1 MLSEKQVSLL
11 PERIAKRLNEVNSRF
26 LETAGKRIKEI
37 GELSPSDAQR
47 FAQMVDFGADMDEI
61 SRKLAEISDKNI
73 SEIYEIFDIVA
84 KDNDKFAEK
93 CCAAQGIP
101 FQGHQENATVKKWVQ
116 SLAAQTAKSYLNLT
130 QNIAFM
136 VVGKDGRKHL
146 TPLAKAY
153 RDLMDK
159 AVLAVTTG
167 VSDYQAEMRHA
178 LRQLAD
184 SGLRVKYTPLK
195 GKAGKTVD
203 YASGYS
209 RRLDTA
215 IRQNILWGVK
225 ECNLGMQERYG
236 EEFGANGYEISY
248 HSNPRPS
255 HADMGGRQY
264 VIGKGR
270 RIKGKYYPSFSTV
283 EGLLADYGCLH
294 FKFSIICGVSE
305 PTYDADELAALKEA
319 DKQIVTFEGK
329 EYTRYEASQ
338 LQRKIETSV
347 RHAKDRQ
354 IIAKAAGDDELRRQE
369 QEKINLLT
377 SKYAKLSKS
386 AGLPTRKERM
396 TVSGYRKVKETRE
409 LKSIANEA
417 TRLYNLGSEEKNI
430 AAYLRDKPIRG
441 FLESQAIEFHRYI
454 SEKEIVVNVPLPKIT
469 GATKHF
475 QENLKNKDDRKNL
488 TIEECKKIVDSAK
501 ITLYDKNRNNLKF
514 IADNGYVILNLNGD
528 IVTAVPQKWRKK
540 YNKYLKG

>member
-354 IIAKAAGDDELRRQE
+354 IIAKAAGDDELQRQE

-396 TVSGYRKVKETRE
+396 TVSGYRKVKTKNELQKRSKSNIVKLNDIVDLDETSIRKT
-409 LKSIANEA
+409 LKSEKFNKTLHMGKQEKHIPGSNNYQDGKSIVLIPSDKIQNVIDDKAGTGEL
-417 TRLYNLGSEEKNI
+417 LY
-430 AAYLRDKPIRG
+430 
-441 FLESQAIEFHRYI
+441 
-454 SEKEIVVNVPLPKIT
+454 
-469 GATKHF
+469 
-475 QENLKNKDDRKNL
+475 
-488 TIEECKKIVDSAK
+488 
-501 ITLYDKNRNNLKF
+501 TLSL
-514 IADNGYVILNLNGD
+514 IHI
-528 IVTAVPQKWRKK
+528 
-540 YNKYLKG
+540 

>member
-1 MLSEKQVSLL
+1 MLTEKQINLL
-11 PERIAKRLNEVNSRF
+11 PERIAKRLSDVNTKF
-26 LETAGKRIKEI
+26 LEIAGNRIKEI
-37 GELSPSDAQR
+37 GKLSPSDAQR
-47 FAQMVDFGADMDEI
+47 LTRMVDFGSDMDEI
-61 SRKLAEISDKNI
+61 VKKLSQISAKNT

-84 KDNDKFAEK
+84 KDNDRFAEK

-101 FQGHQENATVKKWVQ
+101 FQGHKENEKIKKWVQ
-116 SLAAQTAKSYLNLT
+116 SLAAQTAKSYHNLT

-136 VVGKDGRKHL
+136 VIGKDGRKHL

-153 RDLMDK
+153 RDIMDK

-225 ECNLGMQERYG
+225 ECNLGMQEKYG

-294 FKFSIICGVSE
+294 FKFPIICGVSE
-305 PTYDADELAALKEA
+305 PTYDAGELKKMKKA
-319 DKQIVTFEGK
+319 DKKTIVFEGK

-354 IIAKAAGDDELRRQE
+354 IIAKAAGDEELRRQE

-377 SKYAKLSKS
+377 SKYDKLSKAS
-386 AGLPTRKERM
+386 GLPTRKERM
-396 TVSGYRKVKETRE
+396 TVSGYRKVTTLRE
-409 LKSIANEA
+409 LKNVNGNDII
-417 TRLYNLGSEEKNI
+417 K
-430 AAYLRDKPIRG
+430 
-441 FLESQAIEFHRYI
+441 
-454 SEKEIVVNVPLPKIT
+454 KEIEKGNIKIEINPQKQARHIKGAKEYVKGKSYLVITMEQARKIINEKHGT
-469 GATKHF
+469 GELVF
-475 QENLKNKDDRKNL
+475 DRKGNWKYKEL
-488 TIEECKKIVDSAK
+488 IDCDMEIGVVVDLKTKEEIRTSKGTIHYSKTGTHLVPRKDS
-501 ITLYDKNRNNLKF
+501 KN
-514 IADNGYVILNLNGD
+514 G
-528 IVTAVPQKWRKK
+528 
-540 YNKYLKG
+540 